1 MSNRKRYEESSIQSS
16 VAITRQFSTS
26 FTLGILCLKKEIR
39 NPIYGIYGFVRV
51 TDEIVDTFHEQDQSA
66 ELDRF
71 EEETKLAIKN
81 RFSTNPVLHAFQAVV
96 AQYHIDNNLIQSF
109 FHSMR
114 TDLYMNRHTEESYSD
129 YIYGSAEAVGLMCLR
144 VFVNS
149 DEQKY
154 QDLSSAAK
162 RLGAAFQKVNFLRDL
177 KDDYEQM
184 GRLYFPNL
192 MGKNGFNEKA
202 KEKIEIDID
211 QDFIAA
217 YTGIIQL
224 PRSSKFGVYLA
235 YRYYKNLFLK
245 LKNLQPH
252 ELFEGRIRIGNL
264 KKLSLIPSTYYLSI
278 MNQRSYNY

>member
-1 MSNRKRYEESSIQSS
+1 
-16 VAITRQFSTS
+16 
-26 FTLGILCLKKEIR
+26 
-39 NPIYGIYGFVRV
+39 
-51 TDEIVDTFHEQDQSA
+51 
-66 ELDRF
+66 
-71 EEETKLAIKN
+71 
-81 RFSTNPVLHAFQAVV
+81 
-96 AQYHIDNNLIQSF
+96 
-109 FHSMR
+109 MR

-144 VFVNS
+144 VFVNN

-192 MGKNGFNEKA
+192 MGKNGFDEKA
-202 KEKIEIDID
+202 KEKIEIEID
-211 QDFIAA
+211 QDFTAA
-217 YTGIIQL
+217 YEGIIQL

-245 LKNLQPH
+245 LKNLKPH

-264 KKLSLIPSTYYLSI
+264 RKLSLIPSTYYLSI
-278 MNQRSYNY
+278 VNQRSYNY

>member
-1 MSNRKRYEESSIQSS
+1 MNNKKRYEESSIQSS
-16 VAITRQFSTS
+16 IAITQQFSTS

-51 TDEIVDTFHEQDQSA
+51 TDEIVDTFHEQDQSS

-71 EEETKLAIKN
+71 EDATKLAIKN
-81 RFSTNPVLHAFQAVV
+81 QFSTNPVLHSFQAVV
-96 AQYHIDNNLIQSF
+96 NQYHIDDNLIQSF

-114 TDLYMNRHTEESYSD
+114 TDLYINRHTEESYSD
-129 YIYGSAEAVGLMCLR
+129 YIYGSAEAVGLMCLK
-144 VFVNS
+144 VFVNGN
-149 DEQKY
+149 EKRY
-154 QDLSSAAK
+154 QHMSPAAK

-184 GRLYFPNL
+184 GRSYFPNL
-192 MGKNGFNEKA
+192 MRKNGFDEKE
-202 KEKIEIDID
+202 KEKIEIEID
-211 QDFIAA
+211 QDFTAA
-217 YTGIIQL
+217 YEGIIQL

-245 LKNLQPH
+245 LKTLKPH

-264 KKLSLIPSTYYLSI
+264 RKLSLIPSTYYLSI
-278 MNQRSYNY
+278 VNQRSYNY